1 MKKKEILNNFGDR
14 YQVIEHDGGYILYDK
29 ERKSNRAFA
38 LYLGYFFVSTD
49 GKKFSFNGE
58 YYDTVETL
66 IEAMDAYNSTLP
78 FDAEI
83 YNPTY
88 RKHCKIEMALHDYL
102 KSLGFSCDHHERYCL
117 ADAYGQNICVI
128 SFNVKDDT
136 TEGKVIRD
144 IPNSDKWT
152 EAEFSD
158 LDSAI
163 GAVNS
168 IVAPY
173 CVITNAVISGML
185 KKLTDSRVS
194 NICDKSF
201 DFKTFNVYSEDA
213 KEKAIELLE
222 NEIKLLK
229 DLS

>member
-1 MKKKEILNNFGDR
+1 MKKKEILKNFGDR

-29 ERKSNRAFA
+29 ERKSNRANA

-66 IEAMDAYNSTLP
+66 IEAMDTYNSMLP
-78 FDAEI
+78 FDSEI
-83 YNPTY
+83 YNPMY

-102 KSLGFSCDHHERYCL
+102 KSLGFSCDRHKGYCL
-117 ADAYGQNICVI
+117 VDAYGQDICVI
-128 SFNVKDDT
+128 NFDVKDDT
-136 TEGKVIRD
+136 TEGKVSRFIS
-144 IPNSDKWT
+144 NSDKWT

-163 GAVNS
+163 SAVNS
-168 IVAPY
+168 IVVPY
-173 CVITNAVISGML
+173 CVIVNAVVSGML
-185 KKLTDSRVS
+185 KKLTGSRAS
-194 NICDKSF
+194 NICDKTF
-201 DFKTFNVYSEDA
+201 DFKTLNVYSEDA

-229 DLS
+229 ELS

>member
-1 MKKKEILNNFGDR
+1 MKGKEIIKNFGDR

-29 ERKSNRAFA
+29 ERKSNRANA
-38 LYLGYFFVSTD
+38 HYLGYFFVSTD
-49 GKKFSFNGE
+49 GNKFSFNGE

-78 FDAEI
+78 FDSEI
-83 YNPTY
+83 YNPMY
-88 RKHCKIEMALHDYL
+88 RKHCKIEMGLHDYL
-102 KSLGFSCDHHERYCL
+102 KSLGFSYDHHKGYCL

-128 SFNVKDDT
+128 NFEVEDDT
-136 TEGKVIRD
+136 TKGRVLRS
-144 IPNSDKWT
+144 IPNSEKWT
-152 EAEFSD
+152 EAGFSD

-201 DFKTFNVYSEDA
+201 DFKTFNVYSEDIR
-213 KEKAIELLE
+213 KNAIEFME
-222 NEIKLLK
+222 KEIKALK
-229 DLS
+229 ELV